1 MHATLTFVRR
11 QRDLFG
17 ESAQRSALTTP
28 EVDAAIES
36 HAPCFIG
43 VSGGCD
49 SQALAYRTIEHLD
62 AAGHRGPRYLIHA
75 DLGRVEWRESLPVC
89 ERTAARLGIE
99 LIVVRRR
106 AGGLM
111 ERWLSRWQAN
121 CERYRKLECVRLIM
135 PFSSAALRFC
145 TSEVK
150 HAVIASEIRRRF
162 PSGVV
167 LSAIGLRRDESPA
180 RARRPV
186 AAIDEKLSRRSGA
199 GYAWHPILDWRKDEV
214 IRYIAERGDVL
225 HEAYTRYG
233 STRVSCTFCILA
245 SAGDLR
251 AAATC
256 EDNAAIYRELVELE
270 IRSTFSFQS
279 GKWLGDVAPALL
291 DSGTRSRLVEAK
303 ERARRR
309 EAAEATIP
317 PHLLYQ
323 SGRPVAVPTAQEAA
337 LLAGVRLEL
346 ADAVGLTIDY
356 ATPDQIIGRYVALL
370 AERDLK
376 VGVPAA

>member
-1 MHATLTFVRR
+1 M
-11 QRDLFG
+11 
-17 ESAQRSALTTP
+17 
-28 EVDAAIES
+28 
-36 HAPCFIG
+36 
-43 VSGGCD
+43 
-49 SQALAYRTIEHLD
+49 
-62 AAGHRGPRYLIHA
+62 
-75 DLGRVEWRESLPVC
+75 
-89 ERTAARLGIE
+89 
-99 LIVVRRR
+99 
-106 AGGLM
+106 
-111 ERWLSRWQAN
+111 
-121 CERYRKLECVRLIM
+121 
-135 PFSSAALRFC
+135 FSSAVLRFC
-145 TSEVK
+145 TSDLK
-150 HAVIASEIRRRF
+150 HSIVASEIRRRF
-162 PSGVV
+162 PSGDV

-180 RARRPV
+180 RARRPI
-186 AAIDEKLSRRSGA
+186 AAIDEKLCRRSGT
-199 GYAWHPILDWRKDEV
+199 GYAWHPILAWRKDEV

-270 IRSTFSFQS
+270 IHSTFSFQS
-279 GKWLGDVAPALL
+279 GKWLGDVASALL
-291 DSGTRSRLVEAK
+291 DSGTRARLVEAK

-323 SGRPVAVPTAQEAA
+323 KGWPVAVPTAQEAA
-337 LLAGVRLEL
+337 LLAGVRLEV

-356 ATPDQIIGRYVALL
+356 ATPDQVIGRYVALL
-370 AERDLK
+370 AERDFK